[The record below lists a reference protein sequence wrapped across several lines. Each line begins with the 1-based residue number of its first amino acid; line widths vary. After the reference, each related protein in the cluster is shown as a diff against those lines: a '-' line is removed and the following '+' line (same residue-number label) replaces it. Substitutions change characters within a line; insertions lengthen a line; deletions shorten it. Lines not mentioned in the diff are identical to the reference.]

1 MTYYKSKEGGTDPEV
16 VVSPGSSRTKYLP
29 RIYVNEDLK
38 TLAGSSHSIN
48 KNILKTNQGKK
59 NNEQTSPSRRE
70 LSERYLCLS
79 MLRAFL
85 IPQPPGLYNPTA
97 FMIRGHEDFLPA
109 VW

>member
-29 RIYVNEDLK
+29 RIYVNEELK

-59 NNEQTSPSRRE
+59 KQWADLAVTSRTIGKIFMSLHAPGISNPPAP
-70 LSERYLCLS
+70 
-79 MLRAFL
+79 RAL
-85 IPQPPGLYNPTA
+85 
-97 FMIRGHEDFLPA
+97 
-109 VW
+109 